1 MGSKKKNLKLKKDKQ
16 SFFFSPKEKKSHKTQ
31 HRWKKLMV
39 MRLLHND
46 TSCLPEFQVKTQNWE
61 QSGPNP
67 AVF

>member
-1 MGSKKKNLKLKKDKQ
+1 
-16 SFFFSPKEKKSHKTQ
+16 
-31 HRWKKLMV
+31 MV